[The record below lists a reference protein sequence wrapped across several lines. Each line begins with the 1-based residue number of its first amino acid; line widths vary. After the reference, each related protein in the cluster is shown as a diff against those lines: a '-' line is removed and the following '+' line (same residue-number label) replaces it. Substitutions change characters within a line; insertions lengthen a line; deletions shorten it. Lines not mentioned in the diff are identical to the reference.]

1 MAADLFQLKG
11 ADYLVIVDYFSR
23 YPEVHKLT
31 RTTSQNVINSLKTVF
46 ARHGIPETLRTDNG
60 PQFSSQQ
67 FAEFAK
73 QYDFT
78 HTTSSPHFPASNGQ
92 AERTVQT
99 VKHLLKDADDPPLAL
114 LSYRATPFQWCGK
127 SPAELLMGRKIRT
140 SLPQT
145 TTSLI
150 PQWDYLTEFKTANK
164 KFKDQQKKSFDN
176 SHRVRNLPDIPDN
189 TDVWITT
196 GQNTPATTVRR
207 AEAPRSYIVQTP
219 TGEVCRNRSQLNVNP
234 STTTDSQPIANSRSP
249 VLTRSR
255 TGTVINPPDRLIYS

>member
-1 MAADLFQLKG
+1 MPGQG

-31 RTTSQNVINSLKTVF
+31 TTTSQSIINSLKTVF

-73 QYDFT
+73 QYDFI
-78 HTTSSPHFPASNGQ
+78 HTSSSPHFPASNGQ

-114 LSYRATPFQWCGK
+114 LSYKATPFPWCGR
-127 SPAELLMGRKIRT
+127 SPAELLMGRNIHT
-140 SLPQT
+140 TLPQT
-145 TTSLI
+145 STSVI
-150 PQWDYLTEFKTANK
+150 PQWSYLTEFKTANK
-164 KFKDQQKKSFDN
+164 KFKDQQKKNFDD
-176 SHRVRNLPDIPDN
+176 SHRVRNLTDIPDN

-196 GQNTPATTVRR
+196 DGQNTPGRTVRR
-207 AEAPRSYIVQTP
+207 AEEPRSYTVQTP
-219 TGEVCRNRSQLNVNP
+219 TGEVRRIEANLISTLPPQHTLNQLQ
-234 STTTDSQPIANSRSP
+234 TAI
-249 VLTRSR
+249 VL
-255 TGTVINPPDRLIYS
+255 